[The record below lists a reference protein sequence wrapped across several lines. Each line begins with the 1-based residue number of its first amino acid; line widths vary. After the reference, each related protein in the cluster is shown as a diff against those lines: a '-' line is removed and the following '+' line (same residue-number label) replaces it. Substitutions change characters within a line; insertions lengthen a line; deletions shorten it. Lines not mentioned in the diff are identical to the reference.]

1 MASDSQAPGLRERKK
16 IKTREAIRREALR
29 LFETKGYA
37 GTTVEQIA
45 QAADVSPSTFFRYFS
60 NKAALL
66 IPDQLMEPIIEA
78 FLKAP
83 PELSPVAAYRSAV
96 EQTFNNM
103 AGVEWAPEMAR
114 QRLLY
119 TLPEAQGALYSEYI
133 HTIELITQAL
143 ALRLS
148 RSAERHR
155 TAHDRRRHH
164 RSPDD
169 RPARHADGAC
179 RDLSRVGFPGR
190 GTTAHRRGQ
199 MAKSVFITGAA
210 AGIGRETALTFAAK
224 GYTVGAYDID
234 DTGLATLADRIRNAG
249 GTCSPATSTS
259 PTTTKCTSG

>member
-16 IKTREAIRREALR
+16 MKTREAIRREALR

-78 FLKAP
+78 FLKAS
-83 PELSPVAAYRSAV
+83 PELSPVAAYRRAV

-119 TLPEAQGALYSEYI
+119 ALPDAKGALYTEYI
-133 HTIELITQAL
+133 HTIELITDAL

-148 RSAERHR
+148 RPADDIEVRA
-155 TAHDRRRHH
+155 TAGAIAGVLMTTLHGTPME
-164 RSPDD
+164 PD
-169 RPARHADGAC
+169 AIYHALDFL
-179 RDLSRVGFPGR
+179 D
-190 GTTAHRRGQ
+190 
-199 MAKSVFITGAA
+199 
-210 AGIGRETALTFAAK
+210 AGLPLT
-224 GYTVGAYDID
+224 
-234 DTGLATLADRIRNAG
+234 
-249 GTCSPATSTS
+249 
-259 PTTTKCTSG
+259 

>member
-16 IKTREAIRREALR
+16 MKTREAIRREALR

-83 PELSPVAAYRSAV
+83 PELSPVAAYRRAV
-96 EQTFNNM
+96 EQTFNSM
-103 AGVEWAPEMAR
+103 AGVDWAPEMAR

-148 RSAERHR
+148 RSPEDIELR
-155 TAHDRRRHH
+155 TIA
-164 RSPDD
+164 
-169 RPARHADGAC
+169 GA
-179 RDLSRVGFPGR
+179 
-190 GTTAHRRGQ
+190 
-199 MAKSVFITGAA
+199 ITGVLM
-210 AGIGRETALTFAAK
+210 TALHGTPMEPAAI
-224 GYTVGAYDID
+224 YHALDFLD
-234 DTGLATLADRIRNAG
+234 AGLPLTDED
-249 GTCSPATSTS
+249 
-259 PTTTKCTSG
+259 

>member
-78 FLKAP
+78 FLEAP

-119 TLPEAQGALYSEYI
+119 TLPEAKSALYSEYI
-133 HTIELITQAL
+133 HTIQLITEAL

-148 RSAERHR
+148 RQA
-155 TAHDRRRHH
+155 
-164 RSPDD
+164 DD
-169 RPARHADGAC
+169 IEVR
-179 RDLSRVGFPGR
+179 
-190 GTTAHRRGQ
+190 TTAG
-199 MAKSVFITGAA
+199 AITGVLMTTLHGTPMEPAA
-210 AGIGRETALTFAAK
+210 IYHALDFLDAGLP
-224 GYTVGAYDID
+224 
-234 DTGLATLADRIRNAG
+234 L
-249 GTCSPATSTS
+249 S
-259 PTTTKCTSG
+259 